1 MKLIT
6 ETDCPHCKKPHE
18 AELDLENLELPPP
31 ERSQMKVKSQV
42 PTTAPD
48 GITLDSE
55 PQVITKVKIPGHIP
69 KYKCKNCD
77 KAHDNP
83 DYKLR
88 PRFKCSNCGQLN
100 PTAQCQFCD
109 KAEDFEELSDDDLDE
124 MGIKAPEHKHEHE
137 E

>member
-18 AELDLENLELPPP
+18 AELDLENLELPAI
-31 ERSQMKVKSQV
+31 ERSQLKIKSA
-42 PTTAPD
+42 TAAPQAEQQE
-48 GITLDSE
+48 IPE
-55 PQVITKVKIPGHIP
+55 PQVITKTKIPGHIP

-83 DYKLR
+83 DYKTR

-100 PTAQCQFCD
+100 PTQQCQFCD
-109 KAEDFEELSDDDLDE
+109 KSEEFEELSDDDLDE
-124 MGIKAPEHKHEHE
+124 LGIKAPEHAHEHSE
-137 E
+137 D